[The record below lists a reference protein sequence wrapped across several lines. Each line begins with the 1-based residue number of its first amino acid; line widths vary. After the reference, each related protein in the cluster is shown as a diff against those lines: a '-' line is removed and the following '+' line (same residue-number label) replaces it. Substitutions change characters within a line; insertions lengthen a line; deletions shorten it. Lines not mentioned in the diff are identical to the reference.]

1 MEVWNCKCCF
11 KSHFSSIGQINERT
25 SRPMCTDV
33 SLFIGALRGTKVHRW
48 ICHHAWADSPL
59 NCPEPVSD
67 NSPVNCRTITEIGC
81 HHIWI
86 QIHRWIVRP
95 SQSPH
100 LGRFTAEL
108 SWACVRQFTG
118 ESLKLVVTTY
128 ETAELSDHHNHH
140 AWADSPLN
148 CPEPVSNNSP
158 VNFCLMT
165 SHAPIGWQIRPKRIA
180 EAKHLHCNGFWRE
193 RGQCS
198 GGTKMNFE
206 NSAYRRR

>member
-25 SRPMCTDV
+25 SRPMCSDV
-33 SLFIGALRGTKVHRW
+33 SLFIGALRGIKVHRW

-86 QIHRWIVRP
+86 RIHRWIVGP
-95 SQSPH
+95 SQSPR

-118 ESLKLVVTTY
+118 E
-128 ETAELSDHHNHH
+128 LSDHHWNWLSPHMNSN
-140 AWADSPLN
+140 SPLN
-148 CPEPVSNNSP
+148 CRTITITT
-158 VNFCLMT
+158 L
-165 SHAPIGWQIRPKRIA
+165 GQIHRWIVLSLCPTIHRWTFA
-180 EAKHLHCNGFWRE
+180 SWPAMRQLVGRFVL
-193 RGQCS
+193 
-198 GGTKMNFE
+198 
-206 NSAYRRR
+206 SA